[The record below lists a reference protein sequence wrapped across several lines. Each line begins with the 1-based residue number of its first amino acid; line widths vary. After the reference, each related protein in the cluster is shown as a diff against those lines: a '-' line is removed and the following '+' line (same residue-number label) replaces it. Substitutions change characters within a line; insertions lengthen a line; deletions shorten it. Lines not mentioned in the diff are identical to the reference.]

1 MFCATI
7 CLISNGTTYLLSY
20 IPFVLVKSNVLCI
33 QVDILINIKT
43 YLYIY
48 VDKKKLYENATGYEQ
63 RMLNVSLLTTI
74 FITF

>member
-1 MFCATI
+1 MFCAEI
-7 CLISNGTTYLLSY
+7 CLISNGATYLLSY
-20 IPFVLVKSNVLCI
+20 IPFVSVKSHVLCI